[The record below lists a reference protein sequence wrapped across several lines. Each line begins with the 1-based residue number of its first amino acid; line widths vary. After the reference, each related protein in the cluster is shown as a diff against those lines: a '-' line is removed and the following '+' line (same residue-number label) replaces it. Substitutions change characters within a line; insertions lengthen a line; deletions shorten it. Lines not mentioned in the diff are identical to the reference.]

1 MDQPAAVRNIV
12 SGVAGEVVDG
22 GRWAEHR
29 AVLRFHCVPLD
40 ELRFHAAFVL
50 PETLLARAG
59 RVVLRLAIEGEQV
72 REVEYAAAGPHE
84 IEKKMPKGSFTFE
97 RETEVALE
105 MSVPSGRVP
114 AAQTRYLLT
123 SAGFRF

>member
-1 MDQPAAVRNIV
+1 MDQPAAVRNII
-12 SGVAGEVVDG
+12 SGVAGEVVDR
-22 GRWAEHR
+22 GRWAGHR

-50 PETLLARAG
+50 PEALLARAG
-59 RVVLRLAIEGEQV
+59 RVVLRLSIEGEQV
-72 REVEYAAAGPHE
+72 HEAEYAAAGPLE
-84 IEKKMPKGSFTFE
+84 IEKKMAKGSFTFE
-97 RETEVALE
+97 KETEVELE
-105 MSVPSGRVP
+105 MIVPSGRVP